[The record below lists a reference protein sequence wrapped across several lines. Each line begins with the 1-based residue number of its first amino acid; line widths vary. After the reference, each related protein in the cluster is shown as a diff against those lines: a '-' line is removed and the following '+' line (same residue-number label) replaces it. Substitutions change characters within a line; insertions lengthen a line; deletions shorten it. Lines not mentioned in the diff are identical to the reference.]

1 MTVLTFPI
9 VFVPN
14 NDDDPGTRIRI
25 HLAMQHGAQWAHRF
39 CEEVTHIIV
48 TDDELDTTRVAK
60 SFFLNRI
67 PQGPPLLRMSWV
79 LESTSSRYIKETF
92 WERFQVTGG
101 TSLGNAKEDG
111 SRSKAEL
118 PKKDVNVPTP
128 PDPLKNAISDVLN
141 GAQIQESLGTSSDS
155 DGDDCDENGPVGRNS
170 STNESTSKKKATYL
184 CMESHSDSDKGRNPN
199 DQTMKM
205 LQEMATTY
213 DRTGDQWRMKAF
225 RQAIGKLRKQDR
237 LIWTSQEARNIGIGE
252 SVAAQ
257 VEEIVA
263 TGRYRRLEYAQ
274 NDPRTQIV
282 KLFTGVHGAGET
294 TAHKWI
300 AQGYRT
306 LDDLRQ
312 KAELNDNQRIGLEH
326 YNDFQ
331 QRIPRSEVNQHAAV
345 VEVALKAA
353 DPSLQLIIGGSYRRG
368 SKDSGDIDCI
378 IFKPDAEIS
387 HIRTLMLDTVIPK
400 LLNQGFLKV
409 ALASGHSSNDDSSK
423 WHGASCLPNME
434 VWRRID
440 FLFVPWSELGAALIY
455 FTGNDIFNRSI
466 RFLAGKK
473 GMRLNQHGLFKDVMR
488 GRRRQRITDGTLV
501 ESHDEKR
508 IFDILGVPYRPPEE
522 RNV

>member
-1 MTVLTFPI
+1 MAL

-25 HLAMQHGAQWAHRF
+25 HLAIQHGAQWAHRF
-39 CEEVTHIIV
+39 CKEVTHIIV
-48 TDDELDTTRVAK
+48 TDDKIDATVAAK
-60 SFFLNRI
+60 SFYLKRI

-79 LESTSSRYIKETF
+79 LESTSSKYIKETT
-92 WERFQVTGG
+92 WERFQVPGA
-101 TSLGNAKEDG
+101 TSFGKSKENSDSSKG
-111 SRSKAEL
+111 KRSASVS
-118 PKKDVNVPTP
+118 KKDEIIPMP
-128 PDPLKNAISDVLN
+128 ADALDNAICDIRSGV
-141 GAQIQESLGTSSDS
+141 QIQESLGTSSDS
-155 DGDDCDENGPVGRNS
+155 DGDDCDENGPVGRNA
-170 STNESTSKKKATYL
+170 STNPNISKKKATYL
-184 CMESHSDSDKGRNPN
+184 CMESHSDSDKGQNPN

-237 LIWTSQEARNIGIGE
+237 LITTSQEARSIGIGE

-257 VEEIVA
+257 VEEIVS

-282 KLFTGVHGAGET
+282 KLFTGVYGAGET

-306 LDDLRQ
+306 LDDLRR

-326 YNDFQ
+326 YDDFQ
-331 QRIPRSEVNQHAAV
+331 LRIPRNEVKQHAAV

-353 DPSLQLIIGGSYRRG
+353 DPGLQVIIGGSYRRG
-368 SKDSGDIDCI
+368 SKDSRDIDCI

-387 HIRTLMLDTVIPK
+387 HIRTLMLDTVIPD
-400 LLNQGFLKV
+400 LLAQGFLKV
-409 ALASGHSSNDDSSK
+409 ALASGHSSSDDSSK
-423 WHGASCLPNME
+423 WHGASCLPSMK

-488 GRRRQRITDGTLV
+488 GRGRQRMTDGTLI

-508 IFDILGVPYRPPEE
+508 IFDILGVPYRSPEE